1 MRSSLSG
8 SDLSRKKELDKQK
21 KLQKELEKEEK
32 TKQELREKLEK
43 ESLEQQRKENE
54 RQELERKKKEKER
67 EKERERLKKERERME
82 KERERLEKERDQER
96 KRLEKNKQSESAP
109 IRVGYE
115 HARSRDS
122 LNKGMTKSSRSSRSD
137 DDHQVKIHIYVAHVC
152 LFVCEVFSMCIYV

>member
-1 MRSSLSG
+1 M
-8 SDLSRKKELDKQK
+8 
-21 KLQKELEKEEK
+21 
-32 TKQELREKLEK
+32 
-43 ESLEQQRKENE
+43 EQQRKENE

-67 EKERERLKKERERME
+67 EKERERLK

-137 DDHQVKIHIYVAHVC
+137 DDHQVKIHIDVAHVC
-152 LFVCEVFSMCIYV
+152 LFVCEVFSMCIYM

>member
-67 EKERERLKKERERME
+67 EKERERLK

>member
-67 EKERERLKKERERME
+67 EKERERLKKERER
-82 KERERLEKERDQER
+82 LEKERDQER

-137 DDHQVKIHIYVAHVC
+137 DDHQVKIHIDVAHVC
-152 LFVCEVFSMCIYV
+152 LFVCEVFSMCIYM